1 MHLATR
7 LATLERQQARLQA
20 RHDIWHTIARYARGI
35 DEQRDDDLAQLLT
48 DDVEL
53 QTRPWT
59 QRPLVGKAIALRA
72 FRNYCRAFQ
81 HPRHFITNH
90 QLSISDDDT
99 ATGYA
104 NCFVVQAREAQSYC
118 GWGSYEWE
126 FRHADGLW
134 KMSRML
140 ITLDCMTT
148 LERGW
153 ACWPDASAKRRAP
166 DRNID
171 RTGPKYTASTCGSSR
186 CAAPWRGLGRPWTC
200 NGSTTPPD

>member
-7 LATLERQQARLQA
+7 LATLERQQARIQA

-35 DEQRDDDLAQLLT
+35 DEQRDDDLAEILT
-48 DDVEL
+48 DDVVL
-53 QTRPWT
+53 QTQPWT
-59 QRPLVGKAIALRA
+59 QRPLVGKAIALKA
-72 FRNYCRAFQ
+72 LRNYRRAFQ

-90 QLSISDDDT
+90 QLAINDDGT

-104 NCFVVQAREAQSYC
+104 NWFVVQSREEQSYC

-153 ACWPDASAKRRAP
+153 GMLAGRILPFP
-166 DRNID
+166 
-171 RTGPKYTASTCGSSR
+171 SR
-186 CAAPWRGLGRPWTC
+186 EQT
-200 NGSTTPPD
+200 